1 MKKVNA
7 DNFLKKRHVEYW
19 MTKWHDQLMIMMKVS
34 MFHVPRQC
42 PGPESESEMN
52 SWSINSARSLHLC
65 GGGLLCWAGL
75 RCAETVWFSHKVAS
89 VLFCPALADSTFFPR
104 PSCGIVRTLQILMV
118 RTSKNWSGDGSGRG
132 QIVQYVCVG
141 HDGLLEVTYEHSLVA
156 TGPCRLHFLFS
167 SDSCLNSNSEKPNYS
182 W

>member
-1 MKKVNA
+1 MKKVKV
-7 DNFLKKRHVEYW
+7 DNFLKKIDVEYW

-34 MFHVPRQC
+34 IFRVSRQ
-42 PGPESESEMN
+42 SESEMN

-89 VLFCPALADSTFFPR
+89 VLLCPALADSTFFPR

-118 RTSKNWSGDGSGRG
+118 RTSKNWSGDGRG
-132 QIVQYVCVG
+132 QIVQYVCAG

-167 SDSCLNSNSEKPNYS
+167 LDSWLNSNSEKPIYS

>member
-1 MKKVNA
+1 MKKVKV
-7 DNFLKKRHVEYW
+7 DNFLKKRDVEYW

-65 GGGLLCWAGL
+65 GGCAVLGWAAVCRNCLIFTQSCLCPAL
-75 RCAETVWFSHKVAS
+75 PCLS
-89 VLFCPALADSTFFPR
+89 PALADSTFFPR

-118 RTSKNWSGDGSGRG
+118 RTSKNWSGDGRG
-132 QIVQYVCVG
+132 QIVQYVQDTMVCWKWRTNTV
-141 HDGLLEVTYEHSLVA
+141 
-156 TGPCRLHFLFS
+156 
-167 SDSCLNSNSEKPNYS
+167 
-182 W
+182 

>member
-34 MFHVPRQC
+34 MFRVPRQC
-42 PGPESESEMN
+42 PESESEMN

-65 GGGLLCWAGL
+65 GGGLLLGCGVQKLSDFHTKLPLSCSAL
-75 RCAETVWFSHKVAS
+75 
-89 VLFCPALADSTFFPR
+89 LCPALADSTFFPR

-118 RTSKNWSGDGSGRG
+118 RTSKNWSGDGRG
-132 QIVQYVCVG
+132 QIVQYVLDTMVCWKWRMNTV
-141 HDGLLEVTYEHSLVA
+141 
-156 TGPCRLHFLFS
+156 
-167 SDSCLNSNSEKPNYS
+167 
-182 W
+182 